1 MARRRTPYR
10 RNDYGRILPTHRWQ
24 GVSRPKG
31 WWRAWRWWLFAGI
44 LIVLVLAVDTWWQVP
59 EAGPRG
65 TPVRV
70 ASTAFHRCG
79 QGRGP
84 NCVVDGDTFIMSS
97 RHIRITGI
105 DAPEIGTKA
114 RCPRE
119 SELAEAAADEL
130 VRLLNQGAFTMQPP
144 EDGLRDEYGREL
156 MVVTRAGADGG
167 KQDIAQA
174 LVAAGKVRPYLHGA
188 REPWC

>member
-1 MARRRTPYR
+1 MPRRD
-10 RNDYGRILPTHRWQ
+10 NYGRILPTHRWQ
-24 GVSRPKG
+24 GVSRPRR
-31 WWRAWRWWLFAGI
+31 WWRAWRWWLFAAV
-44 LIVLVLAVDTWWQVP
+44 LIGAVVLIDAWWQVP
-59 EAGPRG
+59 PAEPKG

-70 ASTAFHRCG
+70 ALEFHRCG
-79 QGRGP
+79 KGRGP
-84 NCVVDGDTFIMSS
+84 NCVVDGDTFIMTA

-105 DAPEIGTKA
+105 DAPEIGAKA

-130 VRLLNQGAFTMQPP
+130 LRLLNQGPFVMQPP
-144 EDGLRDEYGREL
+144 QDGLRDEYGREL
-156 MVVTRAGADGG
+156 MIVTRAQADGA

-174 LVAAGKVRPYLHGA
+174 LVAAGRVRPYLHGA